1 MRIAIIGAGG
11 TGGYFG
17 GLLVTRPSSLMR
29 MEHSGEDD

>member
-17 GLLVTRPSSLMR
+17 GLLVTRHTIPMR